1 MPFRAINLAILAQG
15 PDRDTCPLMVGTVT
29 GWRSLPSQPTAASI
43 PRGYVHGFPK
53 ARLPFRHLSA
63 RYLHVCTYM
72 FTRQQRIKLCNCCV
86 FFPSLFFA
94 NLCVCVCEGINFG
107 FSFCGGAR
115 AQQGKRTRF
124 PESLGLQLTMESD
137 ST

>member
-1 MPFRAINLAILAQG
+1 MSFRAINLAILAQG

-63 RYLHVCTYM
+63 RYLHVDVCV
-72 FTRQQRIKLCNCCV
+72 RICSRGSIECV
-86 FFPSLFFA
+86 TVVCSSRASFSRA
-94 NLCVCVCEGINFG
+94 CVCEGINRLDSLFAAARELNKVSGHVSRNRLG
-107 FSFCGGAR
+107 FSL
-115 AQQGKRTRF
+115 
-124 PESLGLQLTMESD
+124 P
-137 ST
+137 

>member
-1 MPFRAINLAILAQG
+1 MSFRAINLTILAQG

-63 RYLHVCTYM
+63 RYLHVDVCV
-72 FTRQQRIKLCNCCV
+72 RICSRIECMCNCCV
-86 FFPSLFFA
+86 FSPSLFFA
-94 NLCVCVCEGINFG
+94 SVCVRGYKPPG

-124 PESLGLQLTMESD
+124 PESPGLQLTMKSD